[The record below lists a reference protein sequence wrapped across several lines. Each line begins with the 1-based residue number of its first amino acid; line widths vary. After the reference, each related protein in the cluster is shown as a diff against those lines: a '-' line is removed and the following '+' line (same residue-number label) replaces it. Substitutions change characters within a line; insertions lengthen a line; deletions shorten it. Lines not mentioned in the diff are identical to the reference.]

1 MSTKNNK
8 NLATQALMDMEKIT
22 AAIKEESKKSLS
34 LLLNEAVKNAL
45 RESCNEE
52 DDKDYEVEDEMEDAN
67 SNENEQGVDSTEVE
81 GDDTEVDTTNQ
92 FGDEAPEN
100 GAEEPAQEE
109 PETSEEPEAEGD
121 EWSEFSKYQVGDD
134 TYDLTGENDY
144 ENVVKVYKLL
154 KDEDQVVVHKDG
166 NKLQLKDD
174 SVGTEY
180 VIDLGDDNGVDAE
193 AEQGGDDF
201 DSLNEEHWENGRL
214 VGITK
219 NDEFDPIFNLKRNG
233 YIDSQ
238 DDEFDSMDGIGDMD
252 DMDDMDDI
260 DDDGD
265 EIAGLPSKRREYE
278 PTASDIAD
286 VEKWMDNFEDEDD
299 FDDPIYESKMN
310 NKSKKSRRPM
320 KESKEVLFEVDL
332 GYTDNYQ
339 AKDPIAGLS
348 NNEPSKKGKSWHKGV
363 PTGTAKPWA
372 GETKSKGEP
381 FEKTV
386 NEEEMPDMGMEE
398 PVEEATNVGGA
409 VQQRT
414 SSKSHVPAG
423 RKEYSPKIKRH
434 VSTAAD
440 YQETVAENKKLKAE
454 NKALKETLIA
464 LKGNLSEAYVTN
476 VNLGKITKLFL
487 ENTTT
492 QAEKIDIVNR
502 FSNEAKTVEQSKVL
516 YESIKRELNKP
527 ATTQVTVNESM
538 SKANATVINE
548 NVYKSKDLL
557 KSIDLMNRMG
567 C

>member
-1 MSTKNNK
+1 MSTNNK
-8 NLATQALMDMEKIT
+8 KSTLTQALLEMEEIT
-22 AAIKEESKKSLS
+22 SAIKEESKKSLNA
-34 LLLNEAVKNAL
+34 LLSEAVRDAI
-45 RESCNEE
+45 REGCNEE
-52 DDKDYEVEDEMEDAN
+52 DEEDEYEVVDNEKNDAIDAEDETDATDSVEDAEEVEDSDNVQDVDASSDVDATQEVPEDGEDEEN
-67 SNENEQGVDSTEVE
+67 WNEFE
-81 GDDTEVDTTNQ
+81 
-92 FGDEAPEN
+92 
-100 GAEEPAQEE
+100 
-109 PETSEEPEAEGD
+109 
-121 EWSEFSKYQVGDD
+121 KYQVGDN

-144 ENVVKVYKLL
+144 ESVVKVYKLL
-154 KDEDQVVVHKDG
+154 KDEDHVIVKKDG
-166 NKLQLKDD
+166 SKIQLKDD

-180 VIDLGDDNGVDAE
+180 VIDLGTDENDGDSVEVENGE
-193 AEQGGDDF
+193 ENF
-201 DSLNEEHWENGRL
+201 DSLNEEILGPDDPDFWPKFLPR
-214 VGITK
+214 K
-219 NDEFDPIFNLKRNG
+219 DRDEWDSEEVISFNPDT
-233 YIDSQ
+233 IDSG
-238 DDEFDSMDGIGDMD
+238 E
-252 DMDDMDDI
+252 
-260 DDDGD
+260 GD
-265 EIAGLPSKRREYE
+265 EEDNIAGFEAEPSNSEISRASKGIEFNPEDLKLDNLLNNEYG
-278 PTASDIAD
+278 
-286 VEKWMDNFEDEDD
+286 DEL
-299 FDDPIYESKMN
+299 YESKRI
-310 NKSKKSRRPM
+310 NKFNKKARKPM

-372 GETKSKGEP
+372 GETKSKGKP

-386 NEEEMPDMGMEE
+386 NEEEMPDMGMKE

-423 RKEYSPKIKRH
+423 RKEYGPKVKRH

-454 NKALKETLIA
+454 NKALKEALIA

>member
-1 MSTKNNK
+1 MSTKNK
-8 NLATQALMDMEKIT
+8 KSTLTQALLEMEEIT
-22 AAIKEESKKSLS
+22 SAIKEESKKSLNA
-34 LLLNEAVKNAL
+34 LLSEAVRDAI
-45 RESCNEE
+45 REGCNEE
-52 DDKDYEVEDEMEDAN
+52 DEEDAYEVVDDEKNDAIDTENEPDATDSVEDAEKVEDGEDVQDVN
-67 SNENEQGVDSTEVE
+67 TSGDVDATQ
-81 GDDTEVDTTNQ
+81 D
-92 FGDEAPEN
+92 APED
-100 GAEEPAQEE
+100 GDGEE
-109 PETSEEPEAEGD
+109 D
-121 EWSEFSKYQVGDD
+121 WNEFEKYQVGDD

-144 ENVVKVYKLL
+144 ESVVKVYKLL
-154 KDEDQVVVHKDG
+154 KDEDHVIVKKDG
-166 NKLQLKDD
+166 NKIQLKDD

-180 VIDLGDDNGVDAE
+180 VIDLGTDED
-193 AEQGGDDF
+193 GDSVEVESGEENF

-214 VGITK
+214 VGIMK
-219 NDEFDPIFNLKRNG
+219 NDEFDPMYQLSKKG
-233 YIDSQ
+233 YFKDKSSDIAGFQEPDEDPDFV
-238 DDEFDSMDGIGDMD
+238 DDEDFST
-252 DMDDMDDI
+252 
-260 DDDGD
+260 
-265 EIAGLPSKRREYE
+265 E
-278 PTASDIAD
+278 PTEHEPSAREIAD
-286 VEKWMDNFEDEDD
+286 VEQWMDSFDDEDEYD
-299 FDDPIYESKMN
+299 FDDSIYESRKIN
-310 NKSKKSRRPM
+310 NKKQNTRKPM

-339 AKDPIAGLS
+339 DKDPIAGLS

-363 PTGTAKPWA
+363 PTGTEKPWA

-414 SSKSHVPAG
+414 SSKSHIPAG
-423 RKEYSPKIKRH
+423 RKEYGPKVKRH

-492 QAEKIDIVNR
+492 QAEKVDIVNR
-502 FSNEAKTVEQSKVL
+502 FSNEAKTVEQSKAL

-527 ATTQVTVNESM
+527 ATTQVSVNESM
-538 SKANATVINE
+538 SKADATVINE

>member
-1 MSTKNNK
+1 MSTKNK
-8 NLATQALMDMEKIT
+8 KSTLTQALLEMEEIT
-22 AAIKEESKKSLS
+22 SAIKEESKKSLNA
-34 LLLNEAVKNAL
+34 LLSEAVRDAI
-45 RESCNEE
+45 REGCNEE
-52 DDKDYEVEDEMEDAN
+52 DEEDAYEVVDDEKNDAIDTENEPDATDSVEDAEKVEDGEDVQDVN
-67 SNENEQGVDSTEVE
+67 TSGDVDAAQ
-81 GDDTEVDTTNQ
+81 D
-92 FGDEAPEN
+92 APEV
-100 GAEEPAQEE
+100 GDGEE
-109 PETSEEPEAEGD
+109 D
-121 EWSEFSKYQVGDD
+121 WNEFEKYQVGDD

-144 ENVVKVYKLL
+144 ESVVKVYKLL
-154 KDEDQVVVHKDG
+154 KDEDHVIVKKDG
-166 NKLQLKDD
+166 NKIQLKDD

-180 VIDLGDDNGVDAE
+180 VIDLGTDED
-193 AEQGGDDF
+193 GDSVEVESGEENF
-201 DSLNEEHWENGRL
+201 DSLNEEHWENGQL
-214 VGITK
+214 VGITR
-219 NDEFDPIFNLKRNG
+219 NDEFDPMSQLKRRG
-233 YIDSQ
+233 YL
-238 DDEFDSMDGIGDMD
+238 DDESSDIAGFSDGE
-252 DMDDMDDI
+252 DDI
-260 DDDGD
+260 DSSED
-265 EIAGLPSKRREYE
+265 EMNDLESSVAPTEHEPSARE
-278 PTASDIAD
+278 IAD
-286 VEKWMDNFEDEDD
+286 VEQWMDGLDDEDEYD
-299 FDDPIYESKMN
+299 FDDSIYESRKIN
-310 NKSKKSRRPM
+310 NKKQNTRKPM

-339 AKDPIAGLS
+339 DKDPIAGLS

-414 SSKSHVPAG
+414 SSKSHIPAG
-423 RKEYSPKIKRH
+423 RKEYGPKVKRH

-492 QAEKIDIVNR
+492 QAEKVDIVNR
-502 FSNEAKTVEQSKVL
+502 FSNEAKTVEQSKAL

-538 SKANATVINE
+538 SKADATVINE

>member
-1 MSTKNNK
+1 MSTNNK
-8 NLATQALMDMEKIT
+8 KSTLTQALLEMEEIT
-22 AAIKEESKKSLS
+22 SAIKEESKKSLNA
-34 LLLNEAVKNAL
+34 LLSEAVRDAI
-45 RESCNEE
+45 REGCNEE
-52 DDKDYEVEDEMEDAN
+52 DEEDEYEVVDNEKNDAIDAEDETDATDSVEDAEEVEDSDNVQDVDASSDVDATQEVPEDGEDEEN
-67 SNENEQGVDSTEVE
+67 WNEFE
-81 GDDTEVDTTNQ
+81 
-92 FGDEAPEN
+92 
-100 GAEEPAQEE
+100 
-109 PETSEEPEAEGD
+109 
-121 EWSEFSKYQVGDD
+121 KYQVGDN

-144 ENVVKVYKLL
+144 ESVVKVYKLL
-154 KDEDQVVVHKDG
+154 KDEDHVIVKKDG
-166 NKLQLKDD
+166 SKIQLKDD

-180 VIDLGDDNGVDAE
+180 VIDLGTDENDGDSVEVENGE
-193 AEQGGDDF
+193 ENF
-201 DSLNEEHWENGRL
+201 DSLNEEILGPDDPDFWPKFLPR
-214 VGITK
+214 K
-219 NDEFDPIFNLKRNG
+219 DRDEWDNEEVISFNPDT
-233 YIDSQ
+233 IDSG
-238 DDEFDSMDGIGDMD
+238 E
-252 DMDDMDDI
+252 
-260 DDDGD
+260 GD
-265 EIAGLPSKRREYE
+265 EEDNIAGFEAEPSNSEISRASKGIEFNPEDLKLDNLLNNEYG
-278 PTASDIAD
+278 
-286 VEKWMDNFEDEDD
+286 DEL
-299 FDDPIYESKMN
+299 YESKRI
-310 NKSKKSRRPM
+310 NKFNKKARKPM

-372 GETKSKGEP
+372 GETKSKGKP

-423 RKEYSPKIKRH
+423 RKEYGPKVKRH

-454 NKALKETLIA
+454 NKALKEALIA

>member
-1 MSTKNNK
+1 MSTNNK
-8 NLATQALMDMEKIT
+8 KSTLTQALLEMEEIT
-22 AAIKEESKKSLS
+22 SAIKEESKKSLNA
-34 LLLNEAVKNAL
+34 LLSEAVRDAI
-45 RESCNEE
+45 REGCNEE
-52 DDKDYEVEDEMEDAN
+52 DEEDEYEVVDNEKNDAIDAEDETDATDSVEDA
-67 SNENEQGVDSTEVE
+67 EKVEDSDNVQ
-81 GDDTEVDTTNQ
+81 DVDTSSDVNTTQ
-92 FGDEAPEN
+92 EVPED
-100 GAEEPAQEE
+100 GEGEE
-109 PETSEEPEAEGD
+109 G
-121 EWSEFSKYQVGDD
+121 WNEFEKYQVGDN

-144 ENVVKVYKLL
+144 ESVVKVYKLL
-154 KDEDQVVVHKDG
+154 KDEDHVIVKKDG
-166 NKLQLKDD
+166 DKIQLKDD

-180 VIDLGDDNGVDAE
+180 VIDLGTDENDGDSVEVENGE
-193 AEQGGDDF
+193 ENF
-201 DSLNEEHWENGRL
+201 DSLNEEILGPDDPDFWPKFLPR
-214 VGITK
+214 K
-219 NDEFDPIFNLKRNG
+219 DRDEWDNEEVISFNPNT
-233 YIDSQ
+233 IDSKEG
-238 DDEFDSMDGIGDMD
+238 DEE
-252 DMDDMDDI
+252 DDI
-260 DDDGD
+260 AGFEAEPSSSEISKASKGIEFNPEDLKLDNLLNNEYGD
-265 EIAGLPSKRREYE
+265 EL
-278 PTASDIAD
+278 
-286 VEKWMDNFEDEDD
+286 
-299 FDDPIYESKMN
+299 YESKRI
-310 NKSKKSRRPM
+310 NKFNKKARKPM

-423 RKEYSPKIKRH
+423 RKEYGPKIKRH

>member
-1 MSTKNNK
+1 MSTNNK
-8 NLATQALMDMEKIT
+8 KSTLTQALLEMEEIT
-22 AAIKEESKKSLS
+22 SAIKEESKKSLNA
-34 LLLNEAVKNAL
+34 LLSEAVRDAI
-45 RESCNEE
+45 REGCNEE
-52 DDKDYEVEDEMEDAN
+52 DEEDEYEVVDNEKNDAIDAEDETDATDSVEDAEEVEDSDNVQDVDASSDVDATQEVPEDGEDEEN
-67 SNENEQGVDSTEVE
+67 WNEFE
-81 GDDTEVDTTNQ
+81 
-92 FGDEAPEN
+92 
-100 GAEEPAQEE
+100 
-109 PETSEEPEAEGD
+109 
-121 EWSEFSKYQVGDD
+121 KYQVGDN

-144 ENVVKVYKLL
+144 ESVVKVYKLL
-154 KDEDQVVVHKDG
+154 KDEDHVIVKKDG
-166 NKLQLKDD
+166 SKIQLKDD

-180 VIDLGDDNGVDAE
+180 VIDLGTDENDGDSVEVENGE
-193 AEQGGDDF
+193 ENF
-201 DSLNEEHWENGRL
+201 DSLNEEILGPDDPDFWPKFLPR
-214 VGITK
+214 K
-219 NDEFDPIFNLKRNG
+219 DRDEWDSEEVISFNPDT
-233 YIDSQ
+233 IDSG
-238 DDEFDSMDGIGDMD
+238 E
-252 DMDDMDDI
+252 
-260 DDDGD
+260 GD
-265 EIAGLPSKRREYE
+265 EEDNIAGFEAEPSNSEISRASKGIEFNPEDLKLDNLLNNEYG
-278 PTASDIAD
+278 
-286 VEKWMDNFEDEDD
+286 DEL
-299 FDDPIYESKMN
+299 YESKRI
-310 NKSKKSRRPM
+310 NKFNKKARKPM

-363 PTGTAKPWA
+363 PTGTQKPWA

-423 RKEYSPKIKRH
+423 RKEYGPKVKRH

-454 NKALKETLIA
+454 NKALKEALIA